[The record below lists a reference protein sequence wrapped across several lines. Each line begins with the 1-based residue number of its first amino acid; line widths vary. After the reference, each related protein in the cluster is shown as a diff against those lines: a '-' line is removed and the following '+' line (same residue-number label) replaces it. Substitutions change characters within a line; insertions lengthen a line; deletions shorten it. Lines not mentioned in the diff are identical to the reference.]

1 MAVVLCGVVPEP
13 NFTLDKENLEESTT
27 AGCPSVGIVQTQSQ
41 NRRSRALG
49 EEREGQQNHGAGGRR
64 RRRNRGDANLAAE
77 IRAPSGFFTSSPLSL
92 CGRTE
97 GGKGWL
103 GLEQSRP
110 GSWDTQLRAAATRE
124 CRPRAEAARVS
135 RHIQE
140 KQVKGSSPAP
150 RSSLVAPWLWLR
162 WAVVWTV
169 ETGGGCPIPIPGG
182 SSNRSTQLTKRTH
195 PDTVVRAL
203 QQHRHRHRQPPV
215 VGGLAWCAIASRC
228 LGGGAWVGWWC
239 GEPLPSSGQ
248 GVCGEE
254 VPFRSLFTPPLFIY
268 YPLSKK

>member
-13 NFTLDKENLEESTT
+13 NFTLLDEENLEESTT

-150 RSSLVAPWLWLR
+150 RSPLVAL
-162 WAVVWTV
+162 
-169 ETGGGCPIPIPGG
+169 GCGC
-182 SSNRSTQLTKRTH
+182 
-195 PDTVVRAL
+195 
-203 QQHRHRHRQPPV
+203 
-215 VGGLAWCAIASRC
+215 VGL
-228 LGGGAWVGWWC
+228 WC
-239 GEPLPSSGQ
+239 GDWGW
-248 GVCGEE
+248 
-254 VPFRSLFTPPLFIY
+254 VPNPRRQ
-268 YPLSKK
+268 